1 LKPVQDYTMP
11 YPAEHAART
20 RSRIVDS
27 ARRLFNQ
34 HGFEP
39 VSIDQIMG
47 EAGLTRGGFY
57 HYFKSKDELY
67 AAAVSSFQSCNPFRE
82 RVAGMKPSQHRP
94 AKLARLLIDLYLSDE
109 VLADSDQHC
118 PLYALPSD
126 VARAGLA
133 PRQAYTD
140 LIRSMSSVFT
150 AALAGARDGKR
161 RAQTIVSLCV
171 GGMVLARTTNDA
183 ELRKSLRAAA
193 RHQALELLG

>member
-1 LKPVQDYTMP
+1 MP
-11 YPAEHAART
+11 YPADHAART
-20 RSRIVDS
+20 RTRIVDS

-57 HYFKSKDELY
+57 HHFRSKDELY
-67 AAAVSSFQSCNPFRE
+67 TAAVSSFKACNPFRSK
-82 RVAGMKPSQHRP
+82 VAEMKPSQLEPR
-94 AKLARLLIDLYLSDE
+94 KLARMLIDLYLSDE

-133 PRQAYTD
+133 PQQAYTD
-140 LIRSMSSVFT
+140 LIRSMGGVFSS
-150 AALAGARDGKR
+150 ALAGMRDGER
-161 RAQTIVSLCV
+161 RAQTVVSLCV

-183 ELRKSLRAAA
+183 DLRKSLRAAA
-193 RHQALELLG
+193 RHQALELLGS